1 MKKRILAAVLAS
13 ASILGAVAG
22 CSSNNAT
29 SSKASSSDATSSATD
44 SSKTEDSKT
53 EDSKTEDSSNAGT
66 SDKFTLKEGEG
77 KTLNIA
83 VWNEEFENYF
93 NKYLKDKMPEGVT
106 VNFKKTES
114 KDNAYQNK
122 LDEDLPKNEAASA
135 DDKIDMFLFEA
146 DYALKYVNSEYTLDV
161 KSLGLTDEDLSG
173 MYQYTKDVCTTQDGS
188 NVLKGVSWQAT
199 PGLYAYRR
207 SIAKD
212 VLGTDDPAK
221 VQEALADWTKFDEV
235 AAKAADK
242 GYKMLSGYD
251 DAYRTFS
258 NNVAAPWV
266 NENKEII
273 IDDNIMKWVDQTKTY
288 TDKGYNN
295 KTSLWTDAW
304 AADQG
309 PDGKVFGFFYSTWGI
324 NFTLLGNSLAVK
336 EKDGGKLEVGNG
348 GYGDWAVCYG
358 PQAYFWGGTWL
369 AAAKGTDNA
378 ALVGDVMRAFCCD
391 KDFGLQFTKDTQ
403 DYYNNEAA
411 MKELAASDFKSAF
424 LGGQNHIALFVETA
438 PKIDMSKISIY
449 DQGLNETLQAKFKE
463 YFDGTVDKDT
473 ALKNFYEA
481 AIVKY
486 PELKKPANA

>member
-22 CSSNNAT
+22 CSSN
-29 SSKASSSDATSSATD
+29 ATSSAGSSTTD
-44 SSKTEDSKT
+44 SSKTENS
-53 EDSKTEDSSNAGT
+53 SKTEDSSKTDDSTNAGT

-83 VWNEEFENYF
+83 VWNEEFKNYF
-93 NKYLKDKMPEGVT
+93 EKYLKDKMPEGVT
-106 VNFKKTES
+106 VNFKITENAN
-114 KDNAYQNK
+114 NAYQNK

-173 MYQYTKDVCTTQDGS
+173 MYQYTKDVCTTQDDAKL
-188 NVLKGVSWQAT
+188 LKGVSWQAT

-212 VLGTDDPAK
+212 VLGTDDPDK

-258 NNVAAPWV
+258 NNVSASWV

-273 IDDNIMKWVDQTKTY
+273 VDANIMKWVDQTKTY

-295 KTSLWTDAW
+295 KTSLWSDAW

-309 PDGKVFGFFYSTWGI
+309 PEGKVFGFFYSTWGI
-324 NFTLLGNSLAVK
+324 NFTLAGNSLAVK
-336 EKDGGKLEVGNG
+336 EADGGKLEVGNG

-358 PQAYFWGGTWL
+358 PQAYFWGGSWL

-378 ALVGDVMRAFCCD
+378 TLVGDVMRAFCCD

-449 DQGLNETLQAKFKE
+449 DQGLNETFQAKFKE

>member
-22 CSSNNAT
+22 CSSN
-29 SSKASSSDATSSATD
+29 ATSSAGSSTTD
-44 SSKTEDSKT
+44 S
-53 EDSKTEDSSNAGT
+53 SKTEDSSNAGT

-106 VNFKKTES
+106 VNFKKTENAN
-114 KDNAYQNK
+114 NAYQNK

-188 NVLKGVSWQAT
+188 KVLKGVSWQAT

-212 VLGTDDPAK
+212 VLGTDDPEK

-273 IDDNIMKWVDQTKTY
+273 VDANIMKWVDQTKTY

-309 PDGKVFGFFYSTWGI
+309 PEGKVFGFFYSTWGI
-324 NFTLLGNSLAVK
+324 NFTLAGNSLAVK
-336 EKDGGKLEVGNG
+336 EKEGGKLEVGNG

-378 ALVGDVMRAFCCD
+378 ALVGDVMKAFCCN
-391 KDFGLQFTKDTQ
+391 KDFGVQFTKDTQ

-449 DQGLNETLQAKFKE
+449 DQGLNETFQAKFKE

>member
-22 CSSNNAT
+22 CSSN
-29 SSKASSSDATSSATD
+29 ATSSAGSSTTD
-44 SSKTEDSKT
+44 SSKTD
-53 EDSKTEDSSNAGT
+53 DSSNAGT

-83 VWNEEFENYF
+83 VWNEEFKNYF
-93 NKYLKDKMPEGVT
+93 DKYIKAKMPEGVT
-106 VNFKKTES
+106 VNFKITEN
-114 KDNAYQNK
+114 KDNAYQKK

-173 MYQYTKDVCTTQDGS
+173 MYQYTKDVATTQDGS
-188 NVLKGVSWQAT
+188 KVLKGVSWQAT

-258 NNVAAPWV
+258 NNVSAPWV
-266 NENKEII
+266 NDNKEII
-273 IDDNIMKWVDQTKTY
+273 VDDNIMKWVDQTKTY

-295 KTSLWTDAW
+295 KTSLWSDAW

-324 NFTLLGNSLAVK
+324 NFTLAGNSLAVK
-336 EKDGGKLEVGNG
+336 EKEGGKLEVGNG

-358 PQAYFWGGTWL
+358 PQAYFWGGTWM

-378 ALVGDVMRAFCCD
+378 ALVGDVLKAFCCD
-391 KDFGLQFTKDTQ
+391 KDFGVQFTKDTQ

-411 MKELAASDFKSAF
+411 MKELASSDFKSAF

-438 PKIDMSKISIY
+438 PKIDMSKISVY
-449 DQGLNETLQAKFKE
+449 DQGLNETFQAKFKE

>member
-22 CSSNNAT
+22 CSSN
-29 SSKASSSDATSSATD
+29 ATSSAGSSTTD
-44 SSKTEDSKT
+44 SSKTD
-53 EDSKTEDSSNAGT
+53 DSSNAGT

-83 VWNEEFENYF
+83 VWNEEFKNYF
-93 NKYLKDKMPEGVT
+93 DKYIKAKMPEGVT
-106 VNFKKTES
+106 VNFKITEN
-114 KDNAYQNK
+114 KENAYQNK

-146 DYALKYVNSEYTLDV
+146 DYALKYVNAEYTLDV

-173 MYQYTKDVCTTQDGS
+173 MYQYTKDVATTQDGS
-188 NVLKGVSWQAT
+188 KVLKGVSWQAT

-258 NNVAAPWV
+258 NNVSAPWV
-266 NENKEII
+266 NDNKEII
-273 IDDNIMKWVDQTKTY
+273 VDDNIMKWVDQTKTY

-324 NFTLLGNSLAVK
+324 NFTLAGNSLAVK

-358 PQAYFWGGTWL
+358 PQAYFWGGTWM

-378 ALVGDVMRAFCCD
+378 ALVGDVLKAFCCD
-391 KDFGLQFTKDTQ
+391 KDFGVQFTKDTQ

-411 MKELAASDFKSAF
+411 MKELASSDFKSAF

-438 PKIDMSKISIY
+438 PKIDMSKISVY
-449 DQGLNETLQAKFKE
+449 DQGLNETFQAKFKE

>member
-22 CSSNNAT
+22 CSSN
-29 SSKASSSDATSSATD
+29 ATSSAGSSTTD
-44 SSKTEDSKT
+44 SSKTD
-53 EDSKTEDSSNAGT
+53 DSSNAGT

-83 VWNEEFENYF
+83 VWNEEFKNYF
-93 NKYLKDKMPEGVT
+93 EKYIKAKMPEGVT
-106 VNFKKTES
+106 VNFKITEN

-173 MYQYTKDVCTTQDGS
+173 MYQYTKDVATTQDGS
-188 NVLKGVSWQAT
+188 KVLKGVSWQAT

-258 NNVAAPWV
+258 NNVSAPWV
-266 NENKEII
+266 NDNKEII
-273 IDDNIMKWVDQTKTY
+273 VDANIMKWVDQTKTY

-309 PDGKVFGFFYSTWGI
+309 PEGKVFGFFYSTWGI
-324 NFTLLGNSLAVK
+324 NFTLAGNSLAVK
-336 EKDGGKLEVGNG
+336 EKEGGKLEVGNG

-358 PQAYFWGGTWL
+358 PQAYFWGGTWM

-378 ALVGDVMRAFCCD
+378 ALVGDVLKAFCCD
-391 KDFGLQFTKDTQ
+391 KDFGVQFTKDTQ

-411 MKELAASDFKSAF
+411 MKELAASDFKSDF

-438 PKIDMSKISIY
+438 PKIDMSKISVY
-449 DQGLNETLQAKFKE
+449 DQGLNETFQAKFKE

>member
-22 CSSNNAT
+22 CSSN
-29 SSKASSSDATSSATD
+29 ATSSAGSSTTD
-44 SSKTEDSKT
+44 SSKTD
-53 EDSKTEDSSNAGT
+53 DSSNAGT

-83 VWNEEFENYF
+83 VWNEEFKNYF
-93 NKYLKDKMPEGVT
+93 DKYIKAKMPEGVT
-106 VNFKKTES
+106 VNFKITENE
-114 KDNAYQNK
+114 DNAYQNK

-173 MYQYTKDVCTTQDGS
+173 MYQYTKEVATTQDGS
-188 NVLKGVSWQAT
+188 KVLKGVSWQAT

-258 NNVAAPWV
+258 NNVSAPWV
-266 NENKEII
+266 NDNKEII
-273 IDDNIMKWVDQTKTY
+273 VDDNIMKWVDQTKTY

-324 NFTLLGNSLAVK
+324 NFTLAGNSLAVK

-358 PQAYFWGGTWL
+358 PQAYFWGGTWM

-378 ALVGDVMRAFCCD
+378 ALVGDVLKAFCCD
-391 KDFGLQFTKDTQ
+391 KDFGVQFTKDTQ

-411 MKELAASDFKSAF
+411 MKELASSDFKSAF

-438 PKIDMSKISIY
+438 PKIDMSKISVY
-449 DQGLNETLQAKFKE
+449 DQGLNETFQAKFKE

>member
-22 CSSNNAT
+22 CSSN
-29 SSKASSSDATSSATD
+29 ATSSAGSSTTD
-44 SSKTEDSKT
+44 SSKTD
-53 EDSKTEDSSNAGT
+53 DSSNAGT

-83 VWNEEFENYF
+83 VWNEEFKNYF
-93 NKYLKDKMPEGVT
+93 EKYIKAKMPEGVT
-106 VNFKKTES
+106 VNFKITEN

-173 MYQYTKDVCTTQDGS
+173 MYQYTKDIATTQDGS
-188 NVLKGVSWQAT
+188 KVLKGVSWQAA

-258 NNVAAPWV
+258 NNVSAPWV
-266 NENKEII
+266 NDNKEII
-273 IDDNIMKWVDQTKTY
+273 VDDNIMKWVDQTKTY

-295 KTSLWTDAW
+295 KTSLWSDAW

-324 NFTLLGNSLAVK
+324 NFTLAGNSLAVK

-358 PQAYFWGGTWL
+358 PQAYFWGGTWM

-378 ALVGDVMRAFCCD
+378 ALVGDVLKAFCCD
-391 KDFGLQFTKDTQ
+391 KDFGVQFTKDTQ

-411 MKELAASDFKSAF
+411 MKELASSDFKSDF

-438 PKIDMSKISIY
+438 PKIDMSKISVY
-449 DQGLNETLQAKFKE
+449 DQGLNETFQAKFKE

>member
-22 CSSNNAT
+22 CSSN
-29 SSKASSSDATSSATD
+29 ATSSAGSSTTD
-44 SSKTEDSKT
+44 SSKTD
-53 EDSKTEDSSNAGT
+53 DSSNAGT

-106 VNFKKTES
+106 VNFKKTENAN
-114 KDNAYQNK
+114 NAYQNK
-122 LDEDLPKNEAASA
+122 LDEDLPKNDAASA

-188 NVLKGVSWQAT
+188 KVLKGVSWQAT

-212 VLGTDDPAK
+212 VLGTDDPEK

-273 IDDNIMKWVDQTKTY
+273 VDANIMKWVDQTKTY

-309 PDGKVFGFFYSTWGI
+309 PEGKVFGFFYSTWGI
-324 NFTLLGNSLAVK
+324 NFTLAGNSLAVK
-336 EKDGGKLEVGNG
+336 EKEGGKLEVGNG

-378 ALVGDVMRAFCCD
+378 ALVGDVMKAFCCN
-391 KDFGLQFTKDTQ
+391 KDFGVQFTKDTQ

-449 DQGLNETLQAKFKE
+449 DQGLNETFQAKFKE

>member
-29 SSKASSSDATSSATD
+29 SSTASSSDATSSATD

-83 VWNEEFENYF
+83 VWNEEFMNYF
-93 NKYLKDKMPEGVT
+93 EKYIKAKMPEGVT
-106 VNFKKTES
+106 VNFKITEN

-173 MYQYTKDVCTTQDGS
+173 MYQYTKDVATTQDGS
-188 NVLKGVSWQAT
+188 KVLKGVSWQAT

-258 NNVAAPWV
+258 NNVSAPWV
-266 NENKEII
+266 NDNKEII
-273 IDDNIMKWVDQTKTY
+273 VDDNIMKWVDQTKTY

-295 KTSLWTDAW
+295 KTSLWSDAW

-324 NFTLLGNSLAVK
+324 NFTLAGNSLAVK

-358 PQAYFWGGTWL
+358 PQAYFWGGTWM

-378 ALVGDVMRAFCCD
+378 ALVGDVLKAFCCD
-391 KDFGLQFTKDTQ
+391 KDFGVQFTKDTQ

-411 MKELAASDFKSAF
+411 MKELASSDFKSDF

-438 PKIDMSKISIY
+438 PKIDMSKISVY
-449 DQGLNETLQAKFKE
+449 DQGLNETFQAKFKE

>member
-22 CSSNNAT
+22 CSSN
-29 SSKASSSDATSSATD
+29 ATSSAGSSTTD
-44 SSKTEDSKT
+44 SSKTEDS
-53 EDSKTEDSSNAGT
+53 SNAET

-83 VWNEEFENYF
+83 AWNEEFENYF

-106 VNFKKTES
+106 VNFKKTENAN
-114 KDNAYQNK
+114 NAYQNK

-188 NVLKGVSWQAT
+188 KVLKGVSWQAT

-207 SIAKD
+207 SFAKD
-212 VLGTDDPAK
+212 VLGTDDPEK

-273 IDDNIMKWVDQTKTY
+273 VDANIMKWVDQTKTY

-309 PDGKVFGFFYSTWGI
+309 PEGKVFGFFYSTWGI
-324 NFTLLGNSLAVK
+324 NFTLAGNSLAVK
-336 EKDGGKLEVGNG
+336 EKEGGKLEVGNG

-378 ALVGDVMRAFCCD
+378 ALVGDVMKAFCCN
-391 KDFGLQFTKDTQ
+391 KDFGVQFTKDTQ

-449 DQGLNETLQAKFKE
+449 DQGLNETFQAKFKE

>member
-22 CSSNNAT
+22 CSSN
-29 SSKASSSDATSSATD
+29 ATSSAGSSTTD
-44 SSKTEDSKT
+44 SSKTD
-53 EDSKTEDSSNAGT
+53 DSSNAGT

-83 VWNEEFENYF
+83 VWNEEFKNYF
-93 NKYLKDKMPEGVT
+93 DKYIKAKMPEGVT
-106 VNFKKTES
+106 VNFKITEN

-173 MYQYTKDVCTTQDGS
+173 MYQYTKDVATTQDGS
-188 NVLKGVSWQAT
+188 KVLKGVSWQAT

-258 NNVAAPWV
+258 NNVSAPWV
-266 NENKEII
+266 NDNKEII
-273 IDDNIMKWVDQTKTY
+273 VDDNIMKWVDQTKTY

-295 KTSLWTDAW
+295 KTSLWSDAW

-324 NFTLLGNSLAVK
+324 NFTLA
-336 EKDGGKLEVGNG
+336 GKLEVGNG

-358 PQAYFWGGTWL
+358 PQAYFWGGTWM

-378 ALVGDVMRAFCCD
+378 ALVGDVLKAFCCD
-391 KDFGLQFTKDTQ
+391 KDFGFQFTKDTQ

-411 MKELAASDFKSAF
+411 MKELASSDFKSAF

-438 PKIDMSKISIY
+438 PKIDMSKISVY
-449 DQGLNETLQAKFKE
+449 DQGLNETFQAKFKE

>member
-29 SSKASSSDATSSATD
+29 SSKASSSDATSSATEE
-44 SSKTEDSKT
+44 SKTEESKTEDSKT
-53 EDSKTEDSSNAGT
+53 EDSKTET

-83 VWNEEFENYF
+83 VWNEEFKNYF
-93 NKYLKDKMPEGVT
+93 EKYLQDKMPEGVK
-106 VNFKKTES
+106 VNFKITEN

-173 MYQYTKDVCTTQDGS
+173 MYQYTKDVCTTQDDAKL
-188 NVLKGVSWQAT
+188 LKGVSWQAT

-207 SIAKD
+207 SIAND

-258 NNVAAPWV
+258 NNVSAPWV
-266 NENKEII
+266 NDNNEII

-295 KTSLWTDAW
+295 KTSLWSDAW

-324 NFTLLGNSLAVK
+324 NFTLAGNSLAVK
-336 EKDGGKLEVGNG
+336 EADGGKLEVGNG

-358 PQAYFWGGTWL
+358 PQAYFWGGSWL

-378 ALVGDVMRAFCCD
+378 TLVGDIMRAFCCD
-391 KDFGLQFTKDTQ
+391 KDFGVQFTKDTQ

-411 MKELAASDFKSAF
+411 MKELAASDFKSDF

-449 DQGLNETLQAKFKE
+449 DQGLNETFQAKFKE

-486 PELKKPANA
+486 PQLKKPADA

>member
-22 CSSNNAT
+22 CSSN
-29 SSKASSSDATSSATD
+29 ATSSAGSSTTD
-44 SSKTEDSKT
+44 SSKTD
-53 EDSKTEDSSNAGT
+53 DSSNAGT

-83 VWNEEFENYF
+83 VWNEEFKNYF
-93 NKYLKDKMPEGVT
+93 EKYIKAKMPEGVT
-106 VNFKKTES
+106 VNFKITEN

-173 MYQYTKDVCTTQDGS
+173 MYQYTKDVATTQDGS
-188 NVLKGVSWQAT
+188 KVLKGVSWQAT

-258 NNVAAPWV
+258 NNVSAPWV
-266 NENKEII
+266 NDNKEII
-273 IDDNIMKWVDQTKTY
+273 VDDNIMKWVDQTKTY

-324 NFTLLGNSLAVK
+324 NFTLAGNSLAVK

-358 PQAYFWGGTWL
+358 PQAYFWGGTWM

-378 ALVGDVMRAFCCD
+378 ALVGDVLKAFCCD
-391 KDFGLQFTKDTQ
+391 KDFGVQFTKDTQ

-411 MKELAASDFKSAF
+411 MKELASSDFKSDF

-438 PKIDMSKISIY
+438 PKIDMSKISVY
-449 DQGLNETLQAKFKE
+449 DQGLNETFQAKFKE

>member
-22 CSSNNAT
+22 CSSN
-29 SSKASSSDATSSATD
+29 ATSSAGSSTTD
-44 SSKTEDSKT
+44 SSKTD
-53 EDSKTEDSSNAGT
+53 DSSNAGT

-106 VNFKKTES
+106 VNFKKTENTN
-114 KDNAYQNK
+114 NAYQNK
-122 LDEDLPKNEAASA
+122 LDEDLPKNDAASA

-188 NVLKGVSWQAT
+188 KVLKGVSWQAT

-212 VLGTDDPAK
+212 VLGTDDPEK

-266 NENKEII
+266 NDNKEII
-273 IDDNIMKWVDQTKTY
+273 VDANIMNWVDQTKTY

-295 KTSLWTDAW
+295 KTSLWSDAW

-309 PDGKVFGFFYSTWGI
+309 PEGKVFGFFYSTWGI
-324 NFTLLGNSLAVK
+324 NFTLAGNSLAVK
-336 EKDGGKLEVGNG
+336 EKEGGKLEVGNG

-378 ALVGDVMRAFCCD
+378 ALVGDVMKAFCCN
-391 KDFGLQFTKDTQ
+391 KDFGVQFTKDTQ

-449 DQGLNETLQAKFKE
+449 DQGLNETFQAKFKE

>member
-22 CSSNNAT
+22 CSSN
-29 SSKASSSDATSSATD
+29 ATSSAGSSTTD
-44 SSKTEDSKT
+44 SSKTD
-53 EDSKTEDSSNAGT
+53 DSSNAGT

-106 VNFKKTES
+106 VNFKKTENTN
-114 KDNAYQNK
+114 NAYQNK

-173 MYQYTKDVCTTQDGS
+173 MYQYTKDVCTTQDDAKL
-188 NVLKGVSWQAT
+188 LKGVSWQAT

-212 VLGTDDPAK
+212 VLGTDEPDK
-221 VQEALADWTKFDEV
+221 VQEALDDWTKFDEV

-273 IDDNIMKWVDQTKTY
+273 VDANIMKWVDQTKTY

-295 KTSLWTDAW
+295 KTSLWSDAW

-309 PDGKVFGFFYSTWGI
+309 PEGKVFGFFYSTWGI

-336 EKDGGKLEVGNG
+336 EKNGGKLEVGNG

-358 PQAYFWGGTWL
+358 PQAYFWGGSWL

-378 ALVGDVMRAFCCD
+378 TLVGDVMRAFCCD

-449 DQGLNETLQAKFKE
+449 DQGLNETFQAKFKE

>member
-22 CSSNNAT
+22 CSSN
-29 SSKASSSDATSSATD
+29 ATSSAGSSTTD
-44 SSKTEDSKT
+44 SSKTD
-53 EDSKTEDSSNAGT
+53 DSSNAGT

-83 VWNEEFENYF
+83 VWNEEFKNYF
-93 NKYLKDKMPEGVT
+93 DKYIKAKMPEGVT
-106 VNFKKTES
+106 VNFKITEN

-173 MYQYTKDVCTTQDGS
+173 MYQYTKDVATTQDGS
-188 NVLKGVSWQAT
+188 KVLKGVSWQAT

-258 NNVAAPWV
+258 NNVSAPWV
-266 NENKEII
+266 NDNKEII
-273 IDDNIMKWVDQTKTY
+273 VDDNIMKWVDQTKTY

-295 KTSLWTDAW
+295 KTSLWSDAW

-324 NFTLLGNSLAVK
+324 NFTLTGNSLAVK

-358 PQAYFWGGTWL
+358 PQAYFWGGTWM

-378 ALVGDVMRAFCCD
+378 ALVGDVLKAFCCD
-391 KDFGLQFTKDTQ
+391 KDFGVQFTKDTQ

-411 MKELAASDFKSAF
+411 MKELASSDFKSAF

-438 PKIDMSKISIY
+438 PKIDMSKICVY
-449 DQGLNETLQAKFKE
+449 DQGLNETFQAKFKE

>member
-29 SSKASSSDATSSATD
+29 SSKASSSDATSSATEE
-44 SSKTEDSKT
+44 SKTEESKTEDSKT
-53 EDSKTEDSSNAGT
+53 EDSKTET

-83 VWNEEFENYF
+83 VWNEEFKNYF
-93 NKYLKDKMPEGVT
+93 EKYLQDKMPEGVK
-106 VNFKKTES
+106 VNFKITEN

-173 MYQYTKDVCTTQDGS
+173 MYQYTKDVCTTQDDAKL
-188 NVLKGVSWQAT
+188 LKGVSWQAT

-207 SIAKD
+207 SIAND

-258 NNVAAPWV
+258 NNVSAPWV
-266 NENKEII
+266 NDNNEII

-295 KTSLWTDAW
+295 KTSLWSDAW

-324 NFTLLGNSLAVK
+324 NFTLAGNSLAVK
-336 EKDGGKLEVGNG
+336 EADGGKLEVGNG

-358 PQAYFWGGTWL
+358 PQAYFWGGSWL

-378 ALVGDVMRAFCCD
+378 TLVGDIMRAFCCN
-391 KDFGLQFTKDTQ
+391 KDFGVQFTKDTQ

-411 MKELAASDFKSAF
+411 MKELAASDFKSDF

-449 DQGLNETLQAKFKE
+449 DQGLNETFQAKFKE

-486 PELKKPANA
+486 PQLKKPADA